1 MPLIPLSDDMRGR
14 NAQVNTRAV
23 AGKIIALLLLFF
35 VCFMETAA
43 ADGAPLRQIK
53 VIHLC
58 PGPKCG
64 PYGPCRSRCR
74 IICPDR
80 YSCYPLYGAYGP
92 YSGQG
97 FWGAYTYSG
106 WGFR

>member
-1 MPLIPLSDDMRGR
+1 MPLIPLSDDVTGR

-35 VCFMETAA
+35 VSAA
-43 ADGAPLRQIK
+43 ADGAPLRQAK

-97 FWGAYTYSG
+97 FWGGYTYSG